1 MAEMVWQLYQLNICY
16 GRDIAALN
24 IDFQT
29 VAARMPFGQVLNV
42 VLAVGTNFPCT
53 LCWVVFT

>member
-1 MAEMVWQLYQLNICY
+1 MVWQLYQLTIGY

-42 VLAVGTNFPCT
+42 VLAVGANFPCT